1 MKNKKSFIF
10 ILLIILSVGIGIYVY
25 NKNINKNNNNSANY
39 EQYNA
44 TKVSVENTLNQTQ
57 EENKTE
63 SSNENSVNE
72 ENKQQNQNNFQEK
85 NEQENLISEFSTK
98 IYTKD
103 KKRQNNI
110 SITCNSLNNTF
121 VENGDTFSFCNTV
134 GKATSSKGYKK
145 AEVFKDGEVVQA
157 LGGGNCQVSS
167 TLYNAVLKI
176 KELKVIE
183 RHVHSNSV
191 PYVKKGKDAAVA
203 YGSYDFKFINNT
215 GNKIKISSS
224 CDKNYVY
231 IKIFNIK

>member
-1 MKNKKSFIF
+1 MNTKKTFIF
-10 ILLIILSVGIGIYVY
+10 ILLIVFGVGIGIYVY
-25 NKNINKNNNNSANY
+25 IKNANKNNNNSANY

-44 TKVSVENTLNQTQ
+44 TKVSAENTSNQIQ
-57 EENKTE
+57 EDSKKED
-63 SSNENSVNE
+63 S
-72 ENKQQNQNNFQEK
+72 NQNSLNNTNSEDSQNNSYEK
-85 NEQENLISEFSTK
+85 KDVENLISEFSTK

-103 KKRQNNI
+103 KERQNNI

-121 VENGDTFSFCNTV
+121 VENGDTFSFCSTV

-145 AEVFKDGEVVQA
+145 ADVFKDGDVVQA

-176 KELKVIE
+176 KDLKVTE
-183 RHVHSNSV
+183 RHTHSNSV
-191 PYVKKGKDAAVA
+191 PYVKKGKDAAVS
-203 YGSYDFKFINNT
+203 YGSYDFKFVNNT

-231 IKIFNIK
+231 IKIFKIE